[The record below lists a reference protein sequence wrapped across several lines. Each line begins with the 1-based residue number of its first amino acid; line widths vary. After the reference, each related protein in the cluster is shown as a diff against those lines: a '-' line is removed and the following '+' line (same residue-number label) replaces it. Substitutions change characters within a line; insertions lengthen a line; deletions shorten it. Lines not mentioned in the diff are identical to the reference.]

1 MKRFTTLLFG
11 VLLSALAM
19 AEEDCSIDLQY
30 DFEVSSHALE
40 VSRESKTLYQVL
52 QGGQLNVRGEA
63 VELDGEQAE
72 LAQEYAGE
80 VAALILQWV
89 ELIPRALELAE
100 VTVAGAFTA
109 AFGEDSAP
117 VTTSARVLALAR
129 ETFERSVTVEDGA
142 YSISMTEFNSL
153 EETMGE
159 ELTEEMEDALMS
171 SLGSLIIEFGQAVVS
186 SEGSFEERMTAFGA
200 RIDVMDKELGR
211 LDEEL
216 EDISRD
222 LCAGKR
228 KVRKLEQR
236 VEKEIPELAEYMLF
250 AR

>member
-1 MKRFTTLLFG
+1 
-11 VLLSALAM
+11 
-19 AEEDCSIDLQY
+19 
-30 DFEVSSHALE
+30 
-40 VSRESKTLYQVL
+40 
-52 QGGQLNVRGEA
+52 
-63 VELDGEQAE
+63 
-72 LAQEYAGE
+72 
-80 VAALILQWV
+80 
-89 ELIPRALELAE
+89 
-100 VTVAGAFTA
+100 
-109 AFGEDSAP
+109 
-117 VTTSARVLALAR
+117 
-129 ETFERSVTVEDGA
+129 
-142 YSISMTEFNSL
+142 MTEFNSL